1 MAMDKTTTR
10 RMIGAIV
17 LVLVAALVLAY
28 LLKGKNENT
37 PNNAG
42 IQDVTLPSSP
52 ILAFPG
58 NDGSNSINPNFN
70 MTNPADKT
78 DLSVMPPL
86 QETRS
91 LQGAKAV
98 TSDYSNE
105 PEKPAEKKKVE
116 VATPRIVSSS
126 SSHNSE
132 EKSKKEALKKAD
144 VVKMDNKDKVS
155 SSNHKASEK
164 SQAKLVDEKKLPK
177 YSDKPKEVKKE
188 KPAKSKDKEV
198 TVIPTEGSE
207 TIPTEGYSI
216 QLLTTS
222 QELKANQLQKLM
234 NAEGYPSYIMTI
246 AKGNET
252 LYRVRIGAYQE
263 KDEAA
268 NIQTR
273 MKRRYLKNTNVQS
286 SLVVENK

>member
-1 MAMDKTTTR
+1 
-10 RMIGAIV
+10 
-17 LVLVAALVLAY
+17 
-28 LLKGKNENT
+28 
-37 PNNAG
+37 
-42 IQDVTLPSSP
+42 
-52 ILAFPG
+52 LAFPG

-70 MTNPADKT
+70 TTNPADKT

-86 QETRS
+86 QDTQL
-91 LQGAKAV
+91 LQGTKAAV
-98 TSDYSNE
+98 NDYGSE

-116 VATPRIVSSS
+116 VAAPKAVNSSQ
-126 SSHNSE
+126 NSE

-144 VVKMDNKDKVS
+144 VVKIDNKDKVS
-155 SSNHKASEK
+155 SSDHKTSEK
-164 SQAKLVDEKKLPK
+164 SQAKLVNEKKLLK
-177 YSDKPKEVKKE
+177 YSDKPEEAKKA
-188 KPAKSKDKEV
+188 KPAEPKEV
-198 TVIPTEGSE
+198 TVIPTGSSDAL
-207 TIPTEGYSI
+207 PTEGYSI
-216 QLLTTS
+216 QLLTTG

>member
-70 MTNPADKT
+70 TTNPADKT

-86 QETRS
+86 QETKS
-91 LQGAKAV
+91 LQGAKAIV
-98 TSDYSNE
+98 NDYGSE
-105 PEKPAEKKKVE
+105 SEKPVEKKKVE
-116 VATPRIVSSS
+116 VAAPRIVSSS
-126 SSHNSE
+126 QNSE

-155 SSNHKASEK
+155 SSDHKASEK
-164 SQAKLVDEKKLPK
+164 SQAKLVNEKKLLK
-177 YSDKPKEVKKE
+177 YSDKAKEVKKE
-188 KPAKSKDKEV
+188 KPTESKEV
-198 TVIPTEGSE
+198 TVIPTGGSE
-207 TIPTEGYSI
+207 ALPTEGYSI
-216 QLLTTS
+216 QLLTTG
-222 QELKANQLQKLM
+222 QEIKANQLQKLM

-246 AKGNET
+246 IKDNAT

-273 MKRRYLKNTNVQS
+273 MKRRYLKNTNIQK